1 MIAHKGTILVVDDES
16 DSLRLL
22 TDILTTE
29 GYQVRPANTGQLALA
44 SIEKERPELI
54 LLDVRMPGMDGF
66 EVCRRVKQSG
76 ESRRIPLIFASA
88 LSNEEEHVEGLALG
102 AVDFITKPV
111 RREELLAR
119 VRTHLELGRL
129 RNHLEVEV
137 EQRTVELRESEE
149 RFRTMADAAP
159 VLIWASGTDKLCT
172 FFNKGWLEFTGRNME
187 KEIGNG
193 WAESVHVDDR
203 ERCYTAYCSAFDSRR
218 NFEMEYRL
226 RRADG
231 KYRWMLDR
239 GTPRFLR
246 GVFLGYVG
254 SCLDITDLKQA
265 QEETLSRQK
274 LESMGL
280 MATGI
285 AHDFNNLLGTIIAS
299 ADLLA
304 TEQAE
309 GLPSVEEV
317 DRIKTAAIRGAEL
330 IRELMIYAGHES
342 PAFEAVDV
350 EALVNEMLH
359 LLKVA
364 ISKRVTLN
372 TDFGK
377 DLPPVRASPS
387 QLRQLVLNLI
397 TNASDAIGDRPGEI
411 HISTQLVKIA
421 EEAAAK
427 VPEGDYLRLQVSDTG
442 RGMTRDVRPR
452 IFDPFF
458 STKESGRGL
467 GLAVVHGIIRTHGG
481 AITVASKPGKGTTFE
496 VLLPCANGLPRERG
510 VRHR

>member
-1 MIAHKGTILVVDDES
+1 MIEHKGTILVVDDES

-44 SIEKERPELI
+44 SIAREYPELI

-66 EVCRRVKQSG
+66 EVCRRVKQSE

-88 LSNEEEHVEGLALG
+88 LTNEEEHVEGLALG
-102 AVDFITKPV
+102 AVDFITKPI

-129 RNHLEVEV
+129 RNHLEIDVG
-137 EQRTVELRESEE
+137 QRTVELRESEE
-149 RFRTMADAAP
+149 RFQTMADAAP
-159 VLIWASGTDKLCT
+159 VLIWASGIDKLCT
-172 FFNKGWLEFTGRNME
+172 FVNRGWLEFTGRNAE
-187 KEIGNG
+187 QELGNG
-193 WAESVHVDDR
+193 WTESVHSDDR
-203 ERCYTAYCSAFDSRR
+203 ERSYATYCSAFDARR

-231 KYRWMLDR
+231 KYRWFLDR
-239 GTPRFLR
+239 GTPRFSG

-254 SCLDITDLKQA
+254 SCLDISDLKRA
-265 QEETLSRQK
+265 QEEALSRQK

-285 AHDFNNLLGTIIAS
+285 AHDFNNLLGTILAS
-299 ADLLA
+299 ADLLS
-304 TEQAE
+304 TEQVE
-309 GLPSVEEV
+309 GLSSVEEV

-342 PAFEAVDV
+342 PAFEPVNF

-364 ISKRVTLN
+364 ISKRVTLK
-372 TDFGK
+372 TDLGK
-377 DLPPVRASPS
+377 DLPPVRASSS

-397 TNASDAIGDRPGEI
+397 TNASDAIGDRAGEI
-411 HISTQLVKIA
+411 RISAQLVKIA
-421 EEAAAK
+421 GEPAASL
-427 VPEGDYLRLQVSDTG
+427 PDGDYLRLEVSDTG
-442 RGMTRDVRPR
+442 SGMTREVRPR

-458 STKESGRGL
+458 STKETGRGL

-481 AITVASKPGKGTTFE
+481 AINVTSKSGKGTTFE
-496 VLLPCANGLPRERG
+496 VLLPCANGLPRDRSL
-510 VRHR
+510 RHS